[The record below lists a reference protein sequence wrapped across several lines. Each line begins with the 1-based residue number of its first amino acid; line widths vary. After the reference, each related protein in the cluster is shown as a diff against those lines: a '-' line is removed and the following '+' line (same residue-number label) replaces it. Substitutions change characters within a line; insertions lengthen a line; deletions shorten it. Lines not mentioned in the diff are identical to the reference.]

1 MTSLADLDQEL
12 RRIGSDY
19 SGTWTYA
26 LIDIASGEQ
35 IGFDSD
41 DVMPTASLIKVPIL
55 NALYQAVHEGKL
67 ALDDRTTYREEH
79 RCLGSG
85 VLERL
90 TPGVEMSVR
99 DAAVLMIIISDNS
112 ATNMVIDLMGLDY
125 INEQLRRLGLEQT
138 AIFQR
143 LGERAQGLDART
155 MSVSTATEMTRLLA
169 LIARNEAVSP
179 EASQDMLRILR
190 RQDYRHELSRELPWN
205 EMNMLLDYKQ
215 NWVAEKGGAF
225 LNGIRTGGAIFH
237 GARGHFVMAAF
248 CEGGMAP
255 GGTGRE
261 SEGNVHIGRL
271 GYAAWRA
278 LVAPVPL
285 TDALTAPE

>member
-1 MTSLADLDQEL
+1 MEDYRWYRPLPHPHLRLGWYRAVPSLPLGEGLGVRAETPPICYPTPTMTSLADLDQEL
-12 RRIGSDY
+12 RRIGREY

-26 LIDIASGEQ
+26 RIDIASGEQ

-143 LGERAQGLDART
+143 LGEQAQGLDART
-155 MSVSTATEMTRLLA
+155 MSVSTAAEMTKLLA
-169 LIARNEAVSP
+169 LIARHEAVSP
-179 EASQDMLRILR
+179 SLR
-190 RQDYRHELSRELPWN
+190 RDRASGR
-205 EMNMLLDYKQ
+205 
-215 NWVAEKGGAF
+215 AG
-225 LNGIRTGGAIFH
+225 R
-237 GARGHFVMAAF
+237 RRRRS
-248 CEGGMAP
+248 P
-255 GGTGRE
+255 GR
-261 SEGNVHIGRL
+261 SW
-271 GYAAWRA
+271 A
-278 LVAPVPL
+278 
-285 TDALTAPE
+285 